1 MSQRAEWSPE
11 GHAAK
16 LRNDVI
22 SSEKLRTNF
31 CERFADLM
39 RAAMLVSAYK
49 YGEVAEA
56 YPDRVN
62 ALESL
67 GLRLAK
73 YAETGNVE
81 YLVDVANFAMIE
93 FMHPAHPGAF
103 FKSTDADGS
112 PGRVARNE
120 IYDRPNQFANRDLAD
135 VSEQLLR

>member
-73 YAETGNVE
+73 
-81 YLVDVANFAMIE
+81 
-93 FMHPAHPGAF
+93 
-103 FKSTDADGS
+103 
-112 PGRVARNE
+112 
-120 IYDRPNQFANRDLAD
+120 
-135 VSEQLLR
+135 